1 MVELLSPYFEM
12 VDYNIETAK
21 RVCGNVAGL
30 CSWTKAMAVFF
41 SINKEVL
48 PLKVSLL
55 ISGRHTN
62 TLCSLSSPPVCTWGF
77 HLLETSA
84 ALFQLVHAS
93 VGIYYLENSNS
104 TVKYISNVLPLV
116 SFQNDERDCAVLCLW
131 APSEWCW
138 SSFHL
143 V

>member
-12 VDYNIETAK
+12 ADYNIETAK

-62 TLCSLSSPPVCTWGF
+62 TLCSFPFLPVCTWGF
-77 HLLETSA
+77 YLLETSA

-93 VGIYYLENSNS
+93 LGIYSLENGNS
-104 TVKYISNVLPLV
+104 TVKCISNVLPLV
-116 SFQNDERDCAVLCLW
+116 SCQNYEIVQFYAQN
-131 APSEWCW
+131 PSEWGW
-138 SSFHL
+138 SSCHL